1 MKFHSNYMMK
11 FPCNYIE
18 TTYIR
23 VLTCVYLHVQ
33 FFSTISF
40 SRKSVSRP
48 LPQRASGE
56 AKAPQA
62 QRLPLRASGEAKSA
76 SSHGAEKNHEGA
88 PQGQAR
94 GVQGGGL
101 DVVSKSKEGHEGDE
115 GLGVSKSNEDDE
127 EGQGEG
133 ES

>member
-1 MKFHSNYMMK
+1 MMK

-94 GVQGGGL
+94 GVQAGRGL
-101 DVVSKSKEGHEGDE
+101 DGVSKSKEEGRDEE

-127 EGQGEG
+127 ESQGEG
-133 ES
+133 KI